1 MMIINNV
8 KLELA
13 NLIKVDEYIALYEE
27 ANKLRVD
34 KYSLIPVSY
43 KNKLENIRE
52 IESIRLFEIE
62 KNKLD
67 KILKMADSVDD
78 YPNLLGTT
86 KCLIEKDNGYSIHEN
101 YEKFK
106 KELYSAIESDVMD
119 VYEDI
124 ERNIDG
130 SYDESKK
137 WMKNNEI

>member
-67 KILKMADSVDD
+67 KILKMADSVYD

-86 KCLIEKDNGYSIHEN
+86 KCLIEEDNGYSIHEN

-106 KELYSAIESDVMD
+106 KELYSAIESDVMG